1 MEGPR
6 VVTYFYAMI
15 EIPMDES
22 ATSLKDI
29 LVERLKKD
37 GIHDRVKDKI
47 VGFISDG
54 ASVMV
59 FIFCKYGLI
68 FFIAQKQL

>member
-37 GIHDRVKDKI
+37 KIHDLVKEKI

-59 FIFCKYGLI
+59 FVS
-68 FFIAQKQL
+68 FIYLQKRQIP